1 MGRSVSYPT
10 GSTVTFIS
18 FDHNEEYDHE
28 HEWEF
33 LKENL
38 VERIQTLFPSME
50 ANESWIGRED
60 LALAENAHAKF
71 GISEYCGLCAIWLYP
86 DSNMDKEELAENWVN
101 KVSEKFTNEFAEY
114 QKIANLSDGTSMY
127 EKVA

>member
-10 GSTVTFIS
+10 GSTVAYMTIEQH
-18 FDHNEEYDHE
+18 DDGDYE
-28 HEWEF
+28 HEWEC

-38 VERIQTLFPSME
+38 VERIQKLFPSMK
-50 ANESWIGRED
+50 ANESWVDQED

-86 DSNMDKEELAENWVN
+86 DSNIDRDELAEGWVN
-101 KVSEKFTNEFAEY
+101 RASEKFTNEFAEY
-114 QKIANLSDGTSMY
+114 NRVGGLSDGTSYY